1 MILLFS
7 VTHIYPLPVCINYFL
22 QHIEEL
28 MGENTGRPSI
38 LFLTAIF
45 FCLNFLAATQDIAV
59 DGWALTMLSQE
70 NVGYAST
77 CNTVGQT
84 AGYFMGNV
92 VFLALSSADF
102 SNRYLRTQPQSTG
115 VVTFSGFFYF
125 WGIVFLVTTTL
136 VGLFKRE
143 KSEQELHGEE
153 AVEGIVD
160 GYKTLVKILHCP
172 SILKVMVIL
181 LTSRVMFN
189 VTLVT
194 MVLFTPCYALK

>member
-1 MILLFS
+1 
-7 VTHIYPLPVCINYFL
+7 
-22 QHIEEL
+22 
-28 MGENTGRPSI
+28 MGENTEGGPSI

-59 DGWALTMLSQE
+59 DGWALTMLSRE

-92 VFLALSSADF
+92 VFLALSSADL
-102 SNRYLRTQPQSTG
+102 SNRYLRTQPQPTG

-136 VGLFKRE
+136 VGLFKHE
-143 KSEQELHGEE
+143 KSELELHGEE

-172 SILKVMVIL
+172 SILKFMVIL
-181 LTSRVMFN
+181 LTFKVRLN
-189 VTLVT
+189 VTLVI
-194 MVLFTPCYALK
+194 MDPFTPHYAL

>member
-1 MILLFS
+1 
-7 VTHIYPLPVCINYFL
+7 
-22 QHIEEL
+22 
-28 MGENTGRPSI
+28 MGEKSEEGPSI
-38 LFLTAIF
+38 IFLTFIF

-59 DGWALTMLSQE
+59 DGWALTMLSRE

-84 AGYFMGNV
+84 AGFFMGNV

-102 SNRYLRTQPQSTG
+102 CNRYLRTQALSEG

-136 VGLFKRE
+136 VGLLKQE
-143 KSEQELHGEE
+143 KSEEELHGEE
-153 AVEGIVD
+153 SVEGIVD

-172 SILKVMVIL
+172 SILKLMVIL
-181 LTSRVMFN
+181 LTFKVRFGNKLLS
-189 VTLVT
+189 L
-194 MVLFTPCYALK
+194 

>member
-1 MILLFS
+1 MYLDLLTICHFY
-7 VTHIYPLPVCINYFL
+7 IL

-28 MGENTGRPSI
+28 IGENSETGPSI

-45 FCLNFLAATQDIAV
+45 FSLNFLAATQDIAV
-59 DGWALTMLSQE
+59 DGWALTMLSRG

-102 SNRYLRTQPQSTG
+102 SNKYLRTQPQSTG

-136 VGLFKRE
+136 VGFLKRE

-172 SILKVMVIL
+172 SILKLIGIL
-181 LTSRVMFN
+181 LTFKVWFIGGPGHIKMICTLN
-189 VTLVT
+189 VHVTL
-194 MVLFTPCYALK
+194 KR

>member
-1 MILLFS
+1 MGGS
-7 VTHIYPLPVCINYFL
+7 N
-22 QHIEEL
+22 EE
-28 MGENTGRPSI
+28 GPSI
-38 LFLTAIF
+38 AFLTGIF

-59 DGWALTMLSQE
+59 DGWALTMLSRE

-102 SNRYLRTQPQSTG
+102 SNKYLRTQPLDNG

-143 KSEQELHGEE
+143 KSEIELHGEE
-153 AVEGIVD
+153 SVEGIVD
-160 GYKTLVKILHCP
+160 GYKTLKKILRCP
-172 SILKVMVIL
+172 SILRLMVIL
-181 LTSRVMFN
+181 LTFKVN
-189 VTLVT
+189 VQFENNWVFLHV
-194 MVLFTPCYALK
+194 

>member
-1 MILLFS
+1 
-7 VTHIYPLPVCINYFL
+7 
-22 QHIEEL
+22 
-28 MGENTGRPSI
+28 MGENSETGPSI

-45 FCLNFLAATQDIAV
+45 FFLNFLAATQDIAV
-59 DGWALTMLSQE
+59 DGWALTMLSRE

-77 CNTVGQT
+77 CNSVGQT

-102 SNRYLRTQPQSTG
+102 SNKYLRTQPQSTG

-136 VGLFKRE
+136 VGFFKRE

-160 GYKTLVKILHCP
+160 GYKTLVKILRCP
-172 SILKVMVIL
+172 SILKLIGIL
-181 LTSRVMFN
+181 LTFKVRFIGK
-189 VTLVT
+189 
-194 MVLFTPCYALK
+194 PGHLKLADIVISK